1 MHVTRRLGIAL
12 ILAALSC
19 VVSCR
24 KKNTSEA
31 QAPSGPLEPRK
42 VTGNPFLGVAL
53 YWPPYN
59 NADQARRRIEQAK
72 PDEAALIGKIADTP
86 QGRWLGEWSGN
97 VEVAA
102 RNFTK
107 SANDQGKVPLFIA
120 YNIPNRDCGQ
130 HSAGGATQADE
141 YRAWIRALAS
151 AITAEGRAIVVLEPD
166 ALGHL
171 TQCLDEAAQAARLQ
185 LIRDAVETLEA
196 LPGVSVYIDAG
207 HSRWVPAQQMAER
220 LRGAGVGTARGFAL
234 NTSIYIADAE
244 LIAYGNEIVS
254 YLGGNAHFIIDSS
267 RNGNGPAPGDAW
279 CNPPGRALG
288 RPPAAIDD
296 GSALDAFVWLKNPG
310 ESDGSC
316 NGGPPAGQWF
326 HELALELAR
335 NASW

>member
-1 MHVTRRLGIAL
+1 TKGARSHAGIRCGFRQRCSVAALVRPPGLAPALSYANCGEPRLRRHSPDRSRRHALAGTPRQVARALALPGSFLVRGTAGALGQLAEPAWWARYAAGLVGRSARATLGRMHVTRRLGIAL

-166 ALGHL
+166 ALGH
-171 TQCLDEAAQAARLQ
+171 
-185 LIRDAVETLEA
+185 
-196 LPGVSVYIDAG
+196 
-207 HSRWVPAQQMAER
+207 
-220 LRGAGVGTARGFAL
+220 
-234 NTSIYIADAE
+234 
-244 LIAYGNEIVS
+244 
-254 YLGGNAHFIIDSS
+254 
-267 RNGNGPAPGDAW
+267 
-279 CNPPGRALG
+279 
-288 RPPAAIDD
+288 
-296 GSALDAFVWLKNPG
+296 
-310 ESDGSC
+310 
-316 NGGPPAGQWF
+316 
-326 HELALELAR
+326 
-335 NASW
+335 